1 MKIKQAGYKCLFLVF
16 LGLAFCSLS
25 FAQKQKPRP
34 TPEEKFS
41 FEEFG
46 PVVREYLSY
55 LDDEQIVT
63 DDRASRREITRDY
76 YLRNTNR
83 ISALRQTILRIVRET
98 GNDYVPELEAIAPDE
113 FHTLFEETPAIEK
126 LQVGDILNNTF
137 RYIGTIRARLV
148 FYIFERLDIYEQ
160 ADLIK
165 KQRKQTAEKKTEQ
178 KTETKATST
187 SAKEAEQPKPIKP

>member
-1 MKIKQAGYKCLFLVF
+1 MKIERAGYKCLFLIF

-34 TPEEKFS
+34 TPEEKFTL
-41 FEEFG
+41 EEFG

-63 DDRASRREITRDY
+63 DDRASRREITREY

-83 ISALRQTILRIVRET
+83 ISALRQTILRIARET

-113 FHTLFEETPAIEK
+113 FHTLFEEKPDVDK
-126 LQVGDILNNTF
+126 LQAGDVLNNTF
-137 RYIGTIRARLV
+137 RYLGTVRVRLV

-160 ADLIK
+160 ADLIE

-178 KTETKATST
+178 KAETKTAT
-187 SAKEAEQPKPIKP
+187 AKEAEQSKPIKP